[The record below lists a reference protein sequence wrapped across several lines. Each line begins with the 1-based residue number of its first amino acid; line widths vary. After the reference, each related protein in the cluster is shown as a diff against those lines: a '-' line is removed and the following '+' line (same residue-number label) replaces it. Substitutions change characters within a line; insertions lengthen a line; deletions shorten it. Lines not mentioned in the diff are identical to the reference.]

1 MGQTK
6 RKASNVLLD
15 DLPVQ
20 SQSSRSVL
28 RDVAVA
34 IDPPPEGAVGI
45 RELLDRLDFLVEAD
59 FFLSKERTLDTGHSP
74 FDLSSSWNI
83 YDFADPQTSTRPI
96 DITGWH
102 GDDLQ
107 LILRKMIRIR
117 ETSNALADLA
127 KNSPLTTV
135 THPAIGWEAVA
146 TGISCNVTSQDQLF
160 GNYLFPTHSLTVT
173 DEVFPLIARLT
184 GKDTTTNLDIKP
196 AHLTSLSADEF
207 WNDVETTF
215 SQFTDNQK
223 QAGNMVVAYIDAEG
237 FEQPLAQ
244 KMLKLFQEKNYPVLL
259 VCERLL
265 PRHASE
271 TLSNQKSSSVAQLAD
286 NASTDWAVVDG
297 NDVIAI
303 AKASGSLT
311 DRIRKGRGIGFLE
324 AVRFDHDLTN
334 EFSDPIARLK
344 QAMIARGDINHA
356 SFEILQTLEKQIINA
371 TVTNSQAV
379 PAI

>member
-1 MGQTK
+1 
-6 RKASNVLLD
+6 
-15 DLPVQ
+15 
-20 SQSSRSVL
+20 
-28 RDVAVA
+28 
-34 IDPPPEGAVGI
+34 
-45 RELLDRLDFLVEAD
+45 
-59 FFLSKERTLDTGHSP
+59 
-74 FDLSSSWNI
+74 
-83 YDFADPQTSTRPI
+83 
-96 DITGWH
+96 
-102 GDDLQ
+102 
-107 LILRKMIRIR
+107 MIRIR

>member
-20 SQSSRSVL
+20 SQSSTSVL

-271 TLSNQKSSSVAQLAD
+271 TLSNQKISSVAQFAD
-286 NASTDWAVVDG
+286 NAGTEWAVVDG

-311 DRIRKGRGIGFLE
+311 DRIRK
-324 AVRFDHDLTN
+324 
-334 EFSDPIARLK
+334 
-344 QAMIARGDINHA
+344 
-356 SFEILQTLEKQIINA
+356 
-371 TVTNSQAV
+371 
-379 PAI
+379 